1 MEYEEILG
9 LVSGKSTT
17 NEFTFNIRDIKKVQ
31 RNQYVLALDLN
42 DGRKI
47 LAHIK
52 SIIVS
57 GSISTAECE
66 VLGEVIDGKLIVS
79 KRPITIGSQVIK
91 PPSEMLAEILARV
104 PKDYRLYIGRVFTQ
118 SDLVP
123 VYFNPRDFARHMV
136 IVATT
141 GGGKSYS
148 ISVMIEELLK
158 LMEMGKKDFAIVIFD
173 VHNEYG
179 GLALP
184 NEDERQIEKLRE
196 YGLEPR
202 SFEDQ
207 LMIFD
212 WEVNPIKL
220 KDDFDPERLLF
231 LYNVKELRFAL
242 YLKEIIGER
251 ETMPLDE
258 LLVKLEVSDLHHQ
271 TKQALVTRIR
281 ALKESGLFSKDAP
294 NFIDLLEPG
303 KATIIRLANSPLGD
317 YGVRFVVADVLRGI
331 FNEAK
336 KRKMDFNVLVVVD
349 EAHLFAPKK
358 GKIDAVRD
366 VIERVSREG
375 RKYGVWL
382 ILATQS
388 PRDLSDT
395 VVINCSSMLALKMLR
410 KDIAE
415 FAKIFDIPKEIA
427 EVLVDVPPG
436 RGYLKAPSLTL
447 PILLE
452 VRARMTREVKG
463 TMEEMREIE
472 EKVLE
477 IAKRT
482 REYLKEK
489 LKIPEEEQ
497 KIEVSEIPK
506 EEPKEVTPPVSEEVP
521 KREEVIEA
529 IETKTE
535 VKEKTEETKAVKEE
549 PKEEPKIVKKKKVK
563 ARGSVVLEI
572 DQSILNELIEDIIS
586 FGYGSKMLIKELLNE
601 GRLTVRRSLAMVDER
616 VLEALLMLGI
626 IERRGG
632 YIILSLEKYIRKLT
646 GRKLSR
652 EQLLACRKI
661 LIEKLH

>member
-1 MEYEEILG
+1 VEYEEILG